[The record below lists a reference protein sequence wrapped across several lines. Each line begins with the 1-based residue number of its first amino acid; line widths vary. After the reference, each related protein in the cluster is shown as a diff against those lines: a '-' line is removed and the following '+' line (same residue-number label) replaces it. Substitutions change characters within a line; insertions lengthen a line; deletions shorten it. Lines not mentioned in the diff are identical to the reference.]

1 MKHKIGLIAMLLVIL
16 FAGNINAAPLI
27 NVNNIDDNPEIRVG
41 LWSGQSSVII
51 SADDKFTIVDKYNR
65 KTIGTYEA
73 KTKVVVSVKSGKI
86 YLDNNK
92 CDSNSIEINLKNF
105 SEDKTIEVNRKTYRG
120 NIEITNTNGLAVI
133 NVVPLEEYLYSIVSG
148 EMPASWPGEAL
159 KAQAV
164 AARTYALN
172 EINKHVNEGF
182 NVCATTHCQVYGGK
196 NVEDVRAIKAVDDTR
211 GIVMLSAGKL
221 ITAVFHSASGGYT
234 ENSEDVWGS
243 YLPYL
248 RAVPDYDQ
256 NSPNYKWDKKLTA
269 LEIQQK
275 ILAAGYNIGSLQA
288 IEVSPLKNYGK
299 NSGDRSSAG
308 RIKNIS
314 FIGDKNTAVLTGL
327 KARSILGLNSTLFDI
342 SIVVPADKEIDV
354 NVGQYSKKTIK
365 VNMPDYKLKGLV
377 TDKDNIRRITG
388 RNGETVDFSGFGWGH
403 GLGLSQWGAK
413 QMATTANQK
422 DNNYFKQILKH
433 YYQNIEFDKL
443 Y

>member
-1 MKHKIGLIAMLLVIL
+1 MKQKILIIALLLCSFFTGIS
-16 FAGNINAAPLI
+16 NAAPLS
-27 NVNNIDDNPEIRVG
+27 NDNIKNEPLIRVG
-41 LWSGQSSVII
+41 LWTGQTSVFV
-51 SADDKFTIVDKYNR
+51 SADDKFSIIDKSNR
-65 KTIGTYEA
+65 KTIATYEA
-73 KTKVVVSVKSGKI
+73 KTRVIVSIKAGKI
-86 YLDNNK
+86 YLDSNK
-92 CDSNSIEINLKNF
+92 CESNNIEVVLKNY
-105 SEDKTIEVNRKTYRG
+105 SEDKSIEVNRKNYRG
-120 NIEITNTNGLAVI
+120 NIEISNNKGLAVI
-133 NVVPLEEYLYSIVSG
+133 NILPLEEYLYSIVAG
-148 EMPASWPGEAL
+148 EMSPSWPQEAL

-182 NVCATTHCQVYGGK
+182 NVCPTTHCQVYGGK
-196 NVEDVRAIKAVDDTR
+196 NVEDIRAITAVDDTN
-211 GIVMLSAGKL
+211 GLVLYSNGKL

-234 ENSEDVWGS
+234 ENSEEVWGS

-256 NSPNYKWDKKLTA
+256 NSPNYKWEKKLTA

-275 ILAAGYNIGSLQA
+275 IIAAGYNIGKLQA
-288 IEVSPLKNYGK
+288 IEISPLKSYGK
-299 NSGDRSSAG
+299 NSNDRSAVG

-314 FIGDKNTAVLTGL
+314 FIGDANTVMLSGA
-327 KARSILGLNSTLFDI
+327 KARTILGLNSTLFDI

-354 NVGQYSKKTIK
+354 NIGQYSKKTIK

-388 RNGETVDFSGFGWGH
+388 RNGEIVDFSGFGWGH

-413 QMATTANQK
+413 QMAMNANPK
-422 DNNYFKQILKH
+422 DNNYFKTILKH
-433 YYQNIEFDKL
+433 YYQNVEINKL